1 MILLKIG
8 DVLRRINKWVCHIG
22 EACISGLMIL
32 ITVDVLLRLLFNKP
46 VLGAFEICQLLL
58 LISLYSSFAYL
69 QSEKGHV
76 SVNILV
82 DKFHPTV
89 RTIIL
94 GLCYAVAT
102 VFCAI
107 WAYGAVQQGIVYLG
121 TGNETALLKIPY
133 APFYFF
139 EAFCML
145 AFAIV
150 LLVDTATLFCALGNK
165 TLAAEVATWE
175 GATTD

>member
-1 MILLKIG
+1 MILLKIS
-8 DVLRRINKWVCHIG
+8 DVLRKINKWICHIG
-22 EACISGLMIL
+22 EVCIAGLMVL
-32 ITVDVLLRLLFNKP
+32 ITVDVLLRLILNKP
-46 VLGAFEICQLLL
+46 ILGSFEICQMLL
-58 LISLYSSFAYL
+58 LISLYASFAYL

-82 DKFHPTV
+82 DKFPPVV

-107 WAYGAVQQGIVYLG
+107 WAYGAVVQGLVYVG

-139 EAFCML
+139 EGICML
-145 AFAIV
+145 ALAV
-150 LLVDTATLFCALGNK
+150 VMLVDTITLFCALGNK

>member
-1 MILLKIG
+1 MILLKIA
-8 DVLRRINKWVCHIG
+8 DVLRRINKWICHIG
-22 EACISGLMIL
+22 EVCIGGLMVL
-32 ITVDVLLRLLFNKP
+32 ITVDVLMRLILNKP
-46 VLGAFEICQLLL
+46 IVGAYELCQFML
-58 LISLYSSFAYL
+58 LISLYASFAYL

-102 VFCAI
+102 VFCAL
-107 WAYGAVQQGIVYLG
+107 WAYGAMKQGIVYMG

-139 EAFCML
+139 ESICML
-145 AFAIV
+145 AMAV
-150 LLVDTATLFCALGNK
+150 VMLVDTLTLFCALGNK
-165 TLAAEVATWE
+165 TLADEVATWE